1 MNTTIQTR
9 KLPTWIGHAAVKYFR
24 EHGTS
29 SRNVSMFLRTIPI
42 KLEACTTRRDGQ
54 INILIARCGNN
65 PTDTNDDFWAE
76 PDDYEHGLA
85 DYEAP

>member
-1 MNTTIQTR
+1 MSTTIQTR

-24 EHGTS
+24 EHGIS

-54 INILIARCGNN
+54 INILIARCVNN
-65 PTDTNDDFWAE
+65 PTDPN
-76 PDDYEHGLA
+76 EHF
-85 DYEAP
+85 